1 MGRKKEIIYYNNRLK
16 GKYIDEETCNKL
28 EALLRLDEAKG
39 YVKELKNVIYVLSD
53 SEVEEIKRLGS
64 SEFMDFSDRQGE
76 LTNIQTTG
84 VAYMY
89 FAKRLLLGDSVGL
102 GKTVEVCGL
111 CNLLEN
117 NAMKEGKD
125 FKFLYLTNKNIVA
138 QTRDEMIKFTGNY
151 VEAVY
156 GEKAKVQKFVKDNYM
171 GLNYSVVGS
180 HSLIKSVDFQEYLRT
195 FKSDTG
201 YNPFDL
207 LVIDESGDIL
217 TNSSTQMYKEA
228 LFLSKMFDRIILLNA
243 TSFEKQLRE
252 FYNQLNYLDDSFLP
266 TKTEFSKTYEIFD
279 YYGPYP
285 TFSGKY
291 KNAEDFKNLVGY
303 RYLKRTRRDSGA
315 FMKDCTAEIIEVPLS
330 SEQKNLLSKTS
341 MPQLVYDCPSY
352 FNMGIETDVY
362 TTPKI
367 ASTIGLLRDVIPSG
381 ESVLIYCRYKEAQ
394 VCLQD
399 ILAEHGYYSEILNG
413 DTSQAVREK
422 FVNRFKIGD
431 IPILIT
437 NVQKGLNFG
446 NCNYCIFYNYD
457 PNPSKMVQF
466 EGRMTRSF
474 DIVGKHVYML
484 LSSGTELKTFKNIIG
499 DRAKAGDLF
508 AGSDFSCVLELLL
521 KKDKSEEDSN

>member
-16 GKYIDEETCNKL
+16 GKYIDKETCNKL
-28 EALLRLDEAKG
+28 EALLKLDEAKG

-125 FKFLYLTNKNIVA
+125 FKFLYLTNKNIVPQA
-138 QTRDEMIKFTGNY
+138 RDEMIKFTGNY

-252 FYNQLNYLDDSFLP
+252 FYNQLSYLDDSFLP

-291 KNAEDFKNLVGY
+291 KNAEVFRNLVGY

-315 FMKDCTAEIIEVPLS
+315 VMKDCTAEIIEVPLS

-352 FNMGIETDVY
+352 FNMGVETDVY

-367 ASTIGLLRDVIPSG
+367 ASTIRLLRDVIPSG

-399 ILAEHGYYSEILNG
+399 TLAEHGYYSEILNG

-474 DIVGKHVYML
+474 DIIGKHVYML

-499 DRAKAGDLF
+499 DRAKAGNLF

-521 KKDKSEEDSN
+521 KKGNSEEDFD

>member
-1 MGRKKEIIYYNNRLK
+1 MGRKKEITYYNGRLK
-16 GKYIDEETCNKL
+16 GKYLDEETCNKL
-28 EALLRLDEAKG
+28 EALLRLDEEKG
-39 YVKELKNVIYVLSD
+39 FVKELKNVIYVLSD
-53 SEVEEIKRLGS
+53 SEIEEIKRVGNS
-64 SEFMDFSDRQGE
+64 DFMDFTDRQGE

-125 FKFLYLTNKNIVA
+125 FKFLYLTNKNIVSQA
-138 QTRDEMIKFTGNY
+138 RDEMIKFTGNY
-151 VEAVY
+151 VETVY
-156 GEKAKVQKFVKDNYM
+156 GEKAKVQKFVKNNYVE
-171 GLNYSVVGS
+171 LNYSVVGS

-195 FKSDTG
+195 FRADTG

-207 LVIDESGDIL
+207 LIIDESGDIL
-217 TNSSTQMYKEA
+217 TNPSTQTYKEA
-228 LFLSKMFDRIILLNA
+228 LFLAKMFDRIILLNA

-252 FYNQLNYLDDSFLP
+252 FYSQLNYLDDSFLP
-266 TKTEFSKTYEIFD
+266 TKTEFSKTYEVFD

-291 KNAEDFKNLVGY
+291 RNAETFRNLVGY
-303 RYLKRTRRDSGA
+303 RYLKRTRRESGA
-315 FMKDCTAEIIEVPLS
+315 IMKDCTAEIVEVPLS
-330 SEQKNLLSKTS
+330 VEQKNLLTKTS

-352 FNMGIETDVY
+352 FNMGVETNTS

-367 ASTIGLLRDVIPSG
+367 AAVIRLLRDVIPSG

-394 VCLQD
+394 LCLQD

-413 DTSQAVREK
+413 GTVQATREK
-422 FVNRFKIGD
+422 YVNRFKIRD

-437 NVQKGLNFG
+437 TVQKGLNFG
-446 NCNYCIFYNYD
+446 NCNYCIFYDYD

-474 DIVGKHVYML
+474 DIIDKHVYMV
-484 LSSGTELKTFKNIIG
+484 LSSGTELRTFNNIIR
-499 DRAKAGDLF
+499 DRATASDLF

-521 KKDKSEEDSN
+521 KKEKKED

>member
-1 MGRKKEIIYYNNRLK
+1 MGRKKEITYCNNRLK
-16 GKYIDEETCNKL
+16 GKYLDDSTCNRL
-28 EALLRLDEAKG
+28 EALLKLDEAKG
-39 YVKELKNVIYVLSD
+39 YVKELKNVIYVLND

-64 SEFMDFSDRQGE
+64 SDFMDFSDRQGE

-125 FKFLYLTNKNIVA
+125 FKFLYLTNKNIVS

-151 VEAVY
+151 VETVY
-156 GEKAKVQKFVKDNYM
+156 GEKAKVQKFVKNNYM

-217 TNSSTQMYKEA
+217 TNQKTQMYKDA
-228 LFLSKMFDRIILLNA
+228 LFLAKMFDRIILLNA

-252 FYNQLNYLDDSFLP
+252 FYNQLSYLDESFLP
-266 TKTEFSKTYEIFD
+266 TKTEFSNTYEVLD

-291 KNAEDFKNLVGY
+291 KNADKFRKLVGY
-303 RYLKRTRRDSGA
+303 RYLKRTRRESGA
-315 FMKDCTAEIIEVPLS
+315 IMKDCTAEIVEVPLS
-330 SEQKNLLSKTS
+330 AEQKSLLTKTS

-352 FNMGIETDVY
+352 FNMGVETDVH
-362 TTPKI
+362 TTPKM
-367 ASTIGLLRDVIPSG
+367 ASTIRLLRDVIPSG

-422 FVNRFKIGD
+422 FVNRFKIGY

-446 NCNYCIFYNYD
+446 NCSYCIFYNYD

-474 DIVGKHVYML
+474 DIIGKHVYML
-484 LSSGTELKTFKNIIG
+484 LSSGIELKTFKNIIG
-499 DRAKAGDLF
+499 DRAKASDLF

-521 KKDKSEEDSN
+521 KKEK